1 MTSIRHL
8 RTACLLLSLGTCP
21 VNYSYS
27 HSAHAAEPATT
38 TPLLKGAAARRVAL
52 WQRSAPITGARY
64 TLTRHSSLLW
74 DPLVVHGTLTLSSNL
89 LELRDDERTGAT
101 TRIANDGCE
110 ISANDA
116 TLPPGPAVQISPAIT
131 WLRDHLVALLSAR
144 DPGAII
150 KDAKISVP
158 RGAGSQ
164 FDLNPSR
171 SHPAHAKIDHLR
183 VRLAPDT
190 GEILELELLLTAGDR
205 VTLALADPQRPPV

>member
-1 MTSIRHL
+1 MTSKRPL

-27 HSAHAAEPATT
+27 HSVHAAEPATT
-38 TPLLKGAAARRVAL
+38 TPLKGAAARRVAL
-52 WQRSAPITGARY
+52 WQRSPPITRARY
-64 TLTRHSSLLW
+64 TLTRHTSLLW
-74 DPLVVHGTLTLSSNL
+74 DPLVVHGTLTLTPAL

-101 TRIANDGCE
+101 TRISPTNCE

-116 TLPPGPAVQISPAIT
+116 TLPPDPAVQISPAIT
-131 WLRDHLVALLSAR
+131 WLHDHLVALLSAR
-144 DPGAII
+144 DPEAIL

-164 FDLNPSR
+164 LDLNPSR
-171 SHPAHAKIDHLR
+171 SHPAHAAIDHLR
-183 VRLAPDT
+183 VRLDPET

-205 VTLALADPQRPPV
+205 IILALTDPQRPPV

>member
-1 MTSIRHL
+1 MRSTRPL

-21 VNYSYS
+21 FNYLSS
-27 HSAHAAEPATT
+27 HSAHAAEPATA

-52 WQRSAPITGARY
+52 WQKSAPVTRARY
-64 TLTRHSSLLW
+64 TLTRHTSLLW
-74 DPLVVHGTLTLSSNL
+74 DPLVVHGTLTLTPDL

-101 TRIANDGCE
+101 TRISSASCE
-110 ISANDA
+110 ISANDT
-116 TLPPGPAVQISPAIT
+116 TLPPGPVVQISPAIT
-131 WLRDHLVALLSAR
+131 WLHDHLLALLGAR

-150 KDAKISVP
+150 KDAKLSVP

-183 VRLAPDT
+183 VRLDPDT
-190 GEILELELLLTAGDR
+190 GEIRELELLLTAGDR
-205 VTLALADPQRPPV
+205 VTLTLGEPSRPPV